1 MPNPIRFTSAR
12 ARQARRRIERRDEG
26 WSAGAGRSNERVR
39 EKIKMSD
46 KKRAAYRTG
55 IVVFLIVAVL
65 TAVEFYLAS
74 ISGAIAV
81 LFFIA
86 LIKAALIVR
95 YFMHVNRLWTD
106 EGHE

>member
-1 MPNPIRFTSAR
+1 
-12 ARQARRRIERRDEG
+12 
-26 WSAGAGRSNERVR
+26 
-39 EKIKMSD
+39 MSD

-55 IVVFLIVAVL
+55 IVGFFVVAAL

>member
-1 MPNPIRFTSAR
+1 
-12 ARQARRRIERRDEG
+12 
-26 WSAGAGRSNERVR
+26 
-39 EKIKMSD
+39 MSD

-55 IVVFLIVAVL
+55 IVVFLIVAAL

>member
-1 MPNPIRFTSAR
+1 
-12 ARQARRRIERRDEG
+12 
-26 WSAGAGRSNERVR
+26 
-39 EKIKMSD
+39 MSD

-55 IVVFLIVAVL
+55 IVVFLVVAAL

-81 LFFIA
+81 LFVIA

>member
-1 MPNPIRFTSAR
+1 
-12 ARQARRRIERRDEG
+12 
-26 WSAGAGRSNERVR
+26 
-39 EKIKMSD
+39 MSD

-55 IVVFLIVAVL
+55 LVVFLIVAVL

-74 ISGAIAV
+74 ISDAIAG
-81 LFFIA
+81 LFAIA